1 MKKNVVEI
9 SKKIGKNCIPIY
21 LDVSNE
27 DNVKKVSRYILKKNK
42 RIDILINN
50 AAINPTFK
58 KIKTKIFLELKI
70 FKFLHGIMKL
80 L

>member
-1 MKKNVVEI
+1 MYRNF
-9 SKKIGKNCIPIY
+9 KKIGENCIPIY

-27 DNVKKVSRYILKKNK
+27 DNVKKVSKYILKKNK

-58 KIKTKIFLELKI
+58 TSKRKIFLDLKI
-70 FKFLHGIMKL
+70 FKFLHGIKKL
-80 L
+80 P